1 MLKLQTSWNSLVV
14 QWLGLCTPTVKG
26 IGSILSWG
34 TKIPQAMEQLSPSI
48 ATNTQ
53 VSDSHSVMSNSL

>member
-1 MLKLQTSWNSLVV
+1 MIKNLPSNT
-14 QWLGLCTPTVKG
+14 GE
-26 IGSILSWG
+26 IGSIPGWG

>member
-26 IGSILSWG
+26 IGSVLSWG
-34 TKIPQAMEQLSPSI
+34 TKIPEAPWCGRKTKQASKFKTSQC
-48 ATNTQ
+48 
-53 VSDSHSVMSNSL
+53 